1 LTLLLPN
8 ARARD
13 TPLPVGKTRRL
24 TVEVTPPP
32 GTNHTAVI
40 WTRVPWTLPAE
51 EWRRWIGTGRLGEA
65 TRGQAFVMQEA
76 GDRAGDWAAVVVA
89 VVHSES

>member
-32 GTNHTAVI
+32 GTDHTAVI

-51 EWRRWIGTGRLGEA
+51 EWRRWISTGRLGEA
-65 TRGQAFVMQEA
+65 TRGQAFVMQEV
-76 GDRAGDWAAVVVA
+76 GDRGRDWAAVVVT